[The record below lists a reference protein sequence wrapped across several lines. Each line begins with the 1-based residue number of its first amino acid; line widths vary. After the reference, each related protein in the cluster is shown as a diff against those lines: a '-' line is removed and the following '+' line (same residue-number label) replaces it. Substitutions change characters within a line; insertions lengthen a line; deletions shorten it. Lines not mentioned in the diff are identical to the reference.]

1 MDYDEIAA
9 MTTLPPYV
17 ILKDACGF
25 IVVVYDN
32 IGVFVNNKE
41 MAVAW
46 SKRLLSNSKALN
58 FWWKDMKIASPDEP
72 VFEVDTWNTSLEAPR
87 PPKVPETK
95 KQKQKR
101 LNTFLLTF
109 LDMTRPGQPFR
120 WRHGPDKLK
129 KWMDVFL
136 QPPYSHRDV
145 ARISGILT
153 WDCLIRD
160 LAFCRISDAIG
171 ALRIASR
178 NVKFKTDWDKPLKT
192 TLNSEDF
199 ASVHSRLNKE
209 FLGRELARLRE
220 NAWHSYQVR
229 SPAETILLASDAT
242 ETRVAGVLLSEHGE
256 VIDFFSKG
264 LNFTHIY
271 VNECQAIDAAVR
283 WAQRRRGVTP
293 PPHRCTI
300 LLLVQ

>member
-46 SKRLLSNSKALN
+46 SKRLLSNSKAPN

-95 KQKQKR
+95 EQKQKR

-109 LDMTRPGQPFR
+109 LGVELDMTRPGQP
-120 WRHGPDKLK
+120 
-129 KWMDVFL
+129 
-136 QPPYSHRDV
+136 
-145 ARISGILT
+145 
-153 WDCLIRD
+153 
-160 LAFCRISDAIG
+160 
-171 ALRIASR
+171 
-178 NVKFKTDWDKPLKT
+178 
-192 TLNSEDF
+192 
-199 ASVHSRLNKE
+199 
-209 FLGRELARLRE
+209 
-220 NAWHSYQVR
+220 
-229 SPAETILLASDAT
+229 
-242 ETRVAGVLLSEHGE
+242 
-256 VIDFFSKG
+256 
-264 LNFTHIY
+264 
-271 VNECQAIDAAVR
+271 
-283 WAQRRRGVTP
+283 
-293 PPHRCTI
+293 
-300 LLLVQ
+300 